1 MWHAPPPR
9 VRSWSADAREAM
21 VRRPDH
27 TPRNKCLPPSGV
39 QTRCGHRVVLRR
51 LNGFL
56 MARAAFL
63 GGALSGVAAALRSV
77 RVWNVFALLTWPRR
91 GVGSLERW

>member
-1 MWHAPPPR
+1 MCNAPPPG

-63 GGALSGVAAALRSV
+63 GGALPGVAAALRSV
-77 RVWNVFALLTWPRR
+77 RDWNVCAVLPWPRR
-91 GVGSLERW
+91 GVASLGK